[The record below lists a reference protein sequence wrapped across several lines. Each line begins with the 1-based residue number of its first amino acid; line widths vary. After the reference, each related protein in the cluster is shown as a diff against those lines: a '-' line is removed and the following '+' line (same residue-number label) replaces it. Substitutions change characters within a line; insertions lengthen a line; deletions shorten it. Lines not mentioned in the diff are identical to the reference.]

1 MFKGLSHFA
10 FKGYAK
16 VCGSMKEKE
25 TLGKKKKSRT
35 KILLMSALRVLR
47 LVIKWIFLSINKA
60 SDRGHILQIN
70 SLLVINYI
78 LWN

>member
-16 VCGSMKEKE
+16 ICGSMKEKE

-35 KILLMSALRVLR
+35 KILLASALRAFC
-47 LVIKWIFLSINKA
+47 LVIKCISLSVNKA
-60 SDRGHILQIN
+60 LGKGPIGR
-70 SLLVINYI
+70 
-78 LWN
+78 